1 MAVDGNDVGSF
12 AAEGATVLRGD
23 ELEAELHSLTDRFVE
38 RCCGALG
45 ARKGES
51 FRGTVILSPEAV
63 VSFVMG
69 NLLSV
74 LSGKSVR
81 TGTSPLGDKLGESIA
96 SPLLTLIDDPLLAD
110 GVGGGAFDRE
120 GTPTSR
126 TVIIDA
132 GELRT
137 FLYDVYEARAAARTA
152 TGNARGGATDQPSI
166 GPSNLLI
173 APGETPY
180 ETLLAEP
187 DRAILVNR
195 FSGSSNPISGEFSGV
210 VKCGF
215 LLERGERTPIRE
227 TMIAGNL
234 YELLRSISGI
244 SRERQVF
251 MSRAWLPAIRVEDIS
266 VTSG

>member
-1 MAVDGNDVGSF
+1 
-12 AAEGATVLRGD
+12 
-23 ELEAELHSLTDRFVE
+23 
-38 RCCGALG
+38 
-45 ARKGES
+45 
-51 FRGTVILSPEAV
+51 
-63 VSFVMG
+63 
-69 NLLSV
+69 
-74 LSGKSVR
+74 
-81 TGTSPLGDKLGESIA
+81 
-96 SPLLTLIDDPLLAD
+96 
-110 GVGGGAFDRE
+110 VGGGAFDRE
-120 GTPTSR
+120 GTPTSS

-180 ETLLAEP
+180 ETLLTEP

-251 MSRAWLPAIRVEDIS
+251 MSRAWLPALRVEDIS
-266 VTSG
+266 VTAS